1 MDANNNGRIGKRSVD
16 LLRPGSAETRFW
28 DTELKGFCVRVHPS
42 GRRVYAVKYRTVEGR
57 QRWFTIG
64 EHGSPWTPDQA
75 RDKALKVLAAVAD
88 GKDPHAD
95 RHALKADLTVNEL
108 IEAYLKDGPASKPD
122 KRASSWT
129 LDASNLDRH
138 VRPLMGR
145 KMVKAVSQE
154 DCARMVTA
162 IIAGKTAVDE
172 RTRARG
178 RAIVK
183 GGAGAAERCLGTV
196 NAMFTWAE
204 RRGLI
209 QSVPTKG
216 VRLPRPAARERFL
229 SPKEAQHLLTVV
241 KRMED
246 QARLASHHAD
256 IIRLLMM
263 TGARRSEITC
273 LQWDEVDLERNRL
286 LLPPARTKSGGRTGD
301 RRVALSSAAVQ
312 LLASRPRTSAYVFP
326 SSKDSKKPAAA
337 LQKVWNRVRTEADLP
352 ELRIHDLRHSF
363 ASLALARGAS
373 LPLIGKA
380 LGHSSPRVTERYAH
394 LADDALRALADEVG
408 GDLS

>member
-1 MDANNNGRIGKRSVD
+1 M
-16 LLRPGSAETRFW
+16 
-28 DTELKGFCVRVHPS
+28 
-42 GRRVYAVKYRTVEGR
+42 KYRTAEGR

-64 EHGSPWTPDQA
+64 KHGSPWTPDQA
-75 RDKALKVLAAVAD
+75 RDKALKILAAVAD
-88 GKDPHAD
+88 GKDPHAE

-122 KRASSWT
+122 KRTSSWT
-129 LDASNLDRH
+129 LDASNLERH
-138 VRPLMGR
+138 VRPLIGR
-145 KMVKAVSQE
+145 KLVKAVSQE

-216 VRLPRPAARERFL
+216 VRLPRP
-229 SPKEAQHLLTVV
+229 
-241 KRMED
+241 

-273 LQWDEVDLERNRL
+273 LRWDEVDLERNRL

-326 SSKDSKKPAAA
+326 SSKDPKKPASA
-337 LQKVWNRVRTEADLP
+337 LQKVWNRVRSEADLP

-408 GDLS
+408 GQLG